1 MEQYAFDKLY
11 KARQEI
17 KKLKFTYPGFG
28 KRENLVEWSPHISS
42 SITVYS
48 LRFFQA

>member
-28 KRENLVEWSPHISS
+28 KSAHPTSPLPSRC
-42 SITVYS
+42 T
-48 LRFFQA
+48 A